1 VLPMLCPKCGGA
13 MKIIAFITETA
24 VMKAIPGHL
33 DEPTSPPR
41 LQPARGPPLW
51 EMAHALQD
59 ESDPQAQP
67 APDYEFDQRIA
78 WWGKRRTDSLVG
90 GYSCL
95 WPPER
100 QTSAAQVATCT
111 DNGSAGAAFSGAVR
125 KNRHEIHDLHRR
137 ERARYFEKRHWN
149 SCASMSFWNAGGKL
163 KHSVLFASFPKLLGD
178 GRSRARAR
186 RLQDF
191 GVVHTLP
198 DRPTQEDVSR
208 NQKTPSPLPRER

>member
-1 VLPMLCPKCGGA
+1 MSRLHHRVCSQRGGRRCGRWRTPCRMRAIHRRNRRRTTSSISALRGGA
-13 MKIIAFITETA
+13 R
-24 VMKAIPGHL
+24 
-33 DEPTSPPR
+33 DEQT
-41 LQPARGPPLW
+41 L
-51 EMAHALQD
+51 
-59 ESDPQAQP
+59 
-67 APDYEFDQRIA
+67 
-78 WWGKRRTDSLVG
+78 LVG

-111 DNGSAGAAFSGAVR
+111 DNGSAGAGFSGAVR